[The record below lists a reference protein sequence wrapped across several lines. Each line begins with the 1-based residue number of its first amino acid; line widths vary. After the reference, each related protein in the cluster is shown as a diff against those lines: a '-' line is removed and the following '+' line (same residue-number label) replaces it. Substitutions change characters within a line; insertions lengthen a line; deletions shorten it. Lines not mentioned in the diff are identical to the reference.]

1 MPVDPGIIGTV
12 QIYNRMT
19 DAAGNE
25 PARGI
30 FRDITD
36 GSTCRRTLPPA
47 HRGGPRGE
55 KELYKVG
62 IGEVDEEIERV
73 RLHKD
78 ARRVLCLQKDLNF
91 IPPA

>member
-36 GSTCRRTLPPA
+36 GSTCRRTLPVVRRTEP
-47 HRGGPRGE
+47 PGE
-55 KELYKVG
+55 EST
-62 IGEVDEEIERV
+62 GEVDEEIERV